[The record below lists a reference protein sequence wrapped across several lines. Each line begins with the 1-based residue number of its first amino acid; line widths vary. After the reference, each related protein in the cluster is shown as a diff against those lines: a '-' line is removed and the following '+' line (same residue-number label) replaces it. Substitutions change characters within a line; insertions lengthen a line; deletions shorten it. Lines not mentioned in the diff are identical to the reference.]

1 MNSKSHLRKICLK
14 KREIEYKKVGSDC
27 IDFKIF
33 LKLITDIKSKQEV
46 SAIGIFYPINYE
58 ISPLK
63 ITNFSTKFS
72 FETCLPIIDKINDI
86 LIFEK
91 YKQHDKLLKNNYGIF
106 EPVKRNGIIPE
117 VIFVPMVGFDKK
129 LNRLG
134 YGKGYYDKTISKLR
148 KTKKIFVIGLA
159 YDNQKL
165 DHIPVEDHD
174 EKMDLVLT
182 EKNIY
187 N

>member
-1 MNSKSHLRKICLK
+1 MGSKEKVRRKFLLIRQRRYFNTGDNFFKPLIKIIDAKK
-14 KREIEYKKVGSDC
+14 KRNISLYYPSNHEVNTLNLFNLLENRKNIS
-27 IDFKIF
+27 ISLPKI
-33 LKLITDIKSKQEV
+33 
-46 SAIGIFYPINYE
+46 
-58 ISPLK
+58 
-63 ITNFSTKFS
+63 
-72 FETCLPIIDKINDI
+72 
-86 LIFEK
+86 
-91 YKQHDKLLKNNYGIF
+91 LKNGTMNFIKWKLFQPLMVNSYGF
-106 EPVKRNGIIPE
+106 VEPLVKGKKMNPDLI
-117 VIFVPMVGFDKK
+117 VVPLLAYDKFH
-129 LNRLG
+129 NRLG